1 MITLSST
8 RRGMLLVG
16 LPGLIVLA
24 AIVWF
29 MSRQTS
35 QALPQVSAAAP
46 VLATTAIVQVQD
58 VPIYLDGVGTVAA
71 WASVTVRARIDG
83 QLDRVGFEEGQDV
96 QAGQLIAQLDAR
108 TQQAQLDQALAQK
121 AKDQAQLKNA
131 QLDLQRYINLASQNA
146 VPRQTLDAQRAQV
159 AQLQAAVQ
167 ADDAQ
172 INYARTQLSFTRIMA
187 PIGGRVGA
195 RLVDPG
201 NIVHASDP
209 DGLVVINQLDP
220 IAVVFTLPEDAFQDI
235 NRALHSSADPL
246 AVTVYARNDAEVL
259 GEGALILVNNQMDT
273 RTGTVQLKGR
283 FSNAGHTLWPGQY
296 VNARLTLGERKEALT
311 VPAEAVLR
319 GANGTY
325 TYVVAEDD
333 TVQAQTVRVLSIQDG
348 IAIVDEGL
356 SAGQRIVVDGQ
367 YKLRPGLHVSEAPR
381 EATTAKGLSN

>member
-16 LPGLIVLA
+16 LPGLIVLG
-24 AIVWF
+24 AIIWF
-29 MSRQTS
+29 MSRQGG
-35 QALPQVSAAAP
+35 QAQPQVTADAP
-46 VLATTAIVQVQD
+46 VLATTSTVQLQD
-58 VPIYLDGVGTVAA
+58 VPIYLNGVGTVAA

-83 QLDRVGFEEGQDV
+83 QLDRVGFKEGQDV
-96 QAGQLIAQLDAR
+96 EAGQLIAQLDAR

-131 QLDLQRYINLASQNA
+131 QLDLRRYVDLASRNA

-159 AQLQAAVQ
+159 AQLAAAVQ
-167 ADDAQ
+167 SDEAQ
-172 INYARTQLSFTRIMA
+172 ISYARTQLSFTHITA

-201 NIVHASDP
+201 NIVHANDAN
-209 DGLVVINQLDP
+209 GLVVINQIDP

-235 NRALHSSADPL
+235 NRALQGSADPL
-246 AVTVYARNDAEVL
+246 AVTAYARDGAEILGQGSLVL
-259 GEGALILVNNQMDT
+259 LDNQMDT

-283 FSNAGHTLWPGQY
+283 FSNATHTLWPGQY
-296 VNARLTLGERKEALT
+296 VNTRLILGERRQALT

-333 TVQAQTVRVLSIQDG
+333 TVRVQAVRVLSIQDG
-348 IAIVDEGL
+348 IAVVDEGL

-367 YKLRPGLHVSEAPR
+367 YKLRPGLRVAEAPHGAAQR
-381 EATTAKGLSN
+381 SGN

>member
-1 MITLSST
+1 
-8 RRGMLLVG
+8 MLLVG
-16 LPGLIVLA
+16 LPGLIVLG

-29 MSRQTS
+29 MSRQST
-35 QALPQVSAAAP
+35 QAQPQVSADAP
-46 VLATTAIVQVQD
+46 VLATTSTVQLRD
-58 VPIYLDGVGTVAA
+58 VPVYLDGVGSVTA
-71 WASVTVRARIDG
+71 WASVTVRTRIDG
-83 QLDRVGFEEGQDV
+83 QLDRVGFEEGHDV

-131 QLDLQRYINLASQNA
+131 QLDLRRYTDLVSRNA
-146 VPRQTLDAQRAQV
+146 VPRQTLDAQRALV

-167 ADDAQ
+167 SDDAQ
-172 INYARTQLSFTRIMA
+172 ISYARTQLSFTHITA

-209 DGLVVINQLDP
+209 NGLVVINQLDP
-220 IAVVFTLPEDAFQDI
+220 IAVVFTLPGDAFQDI
-235 NRALHSSADPL
+235 NRALHGSTSPL
-246 AVTVYARNDAEVL
+246 EVTAYARDGAEVL
-259 GEGALILVNNQMDT
+259 GQGTLVLLDNQMDT

-296 VNARLTLGERKEALT
+296 VNARLVLGERKQALT

-319 GANGTY
+319 GAQGTY
-325 TYVVAEDD
+325 TYVVGADGV
-333 TVQAQTVRVLSIQDG
+333 VQTQAIRVLNIQDG
-348 IAIVDEGL
+348 IAVVAEGL

-367 YKLRPGLHVSEAPR
+367 YKLRPGLRIAEASH
-381 EATTAKGLSN
+381 EADKGPSN

>member
-16 LPGLIVLA
+16 LPGLILLG

-29 MSRQTS
+29 MSRQST
-35 QALPQVSAAAP
+35 QAQPQVLADAP
-46 VLATTAIVQVQD
+46 VLATTSTVQLRD
-58 VPIYLDGVGTVAA
+58 VPIYLDGVGSVTA
-71 WASVTVRARIDG
+71 WASVTVRTRIDG
-83 QLDRVGFEEGQDV
+83 QLDRVGFEEGHDV

-131 QLDLQRYINLASQNA
+131 QLDLRRYIDLASRNA

-167 ADDAQ
+167 SDDAQ
-172 INYARTQLSFTRIMA
+172 ISYARAQLSFTHITA
-187 PIGGRVGA
+187 PISGRVGA

-209 DGLVVINQLDP
+209 NGLVVINQLDP
-220 IAVVFTLPEDAFQDI
+220 IAVVFTLPGDAFQDI
-235 NRALHSSADPL
+235 NRALHSSASPL
-246 AVTVYARNDAEVL
+246 AVTAYARDGAEVL
-259 GEGALILVNNQMDT
+259 GQGALILLDNQMDT

-296 VNARLTLGERKEALT
+296 VNARLVLGERKQALT
-311 VPAEAVLR
+311 IPAEAVLR
-319 GANGTY
+319 GAQGTY
-325 TYVVAEDD
+325 TYVVGADG
-333 TVQAQTVRVLSIQDG
+333 TVQTQAIRVLSIQDG
-348 IAIVDEGL
+348 IAVVIEGL

-367 YKLRPGLHVSEAPR
+367 YKLRPGLRIAEAPH
-381 EATTAKGLSN
+381 EAKRPSN

>member
-367 YKLRPGLHVSEAPR
+367 YKLRPGLRVSEAPR